1 MLVLTLFLLSCVNS
15 IPPVANLSEVPAHVS
30 MASHSGAQT
39 QRSARKKRKL
49 RKPDVIYYP
58 TPPET
63 VAEMLRMAKIK
74 KGDVLYDLGSG
85 DGRIPIAAAKEYG
98 IRAVGIEIDPQ
109 LVTEAE
115 EKAKQEGVSDL
126 VRFRNEDMFRIDVR
140 EATVVTLYL
149 SEKLNV
155 LMRPKLLSEL
165 RPGSRILSHD
175 FRMGDW
181 KPEQTV
187 RVPWGKLYRTVY
199 LWTVPARK
207 RMSRRGRPPAKN
219 PPLTLQWE
227 GHGNSNLAA
236 RGVRFEPAKN
246 QTLLDLLSASLGKTA
261 KENL

>member
-1 MLVLTLFLLSCVNS
+1 MNHHPAGNS
-15 IPPVANLSEVPAHVS
+15 ILSSALLCSALIVLSAGLRPGSNLRGETALETK
-30 MASHSGAQT
+30 GTQT
-39 QRSARKKRKL
+39 SATARHPSRGSKRKKRQL

-98 IRAVGIEIDPQ
+98 IRAVGIEIDPK

-115 EKAKQEGVSDL
+115 ENARQAGVSEL
-126 VRFRNEDMFRIDVR
+126 VRFRNEDMFRVNIS
-140 EATVVTLYL
+140 EATIVTLYL

-155 LMRPKLLSEL
+155 LLRPKLLSEL

-181 KPEQTV
+181 NPEQTV

-199 LWTVPARK
+199 LWTVPPQK
-207 RMSRRGRPPAKN
+207 VRGR
-219 PPLTLQWE
+219 
-227 GHGNSNLAA
+227 HS
-236 RGVRFEPAKN
+236 R
-246 QTLLDLLSASLGKTA
+246 
-261 KENL
+261 

>member
-1 MLVLTLFLLSCVNS
+1 MKIHSNNFSISKVRVFCCLLIIASAETVATAGTVRHAHSPSILTAKNS
-15 IPPVANLSEVPAHVS
+15 SSQP
-30 MASHSGAQT
+30 
-39 QRSARKKRKL
+39 QRSTRKKRHL

-98 IRAVGIEIDPQ
+98 IRAVGIEIDPK
-109 LVTEAE
+109 LVTEADE
-115 EKAKQEGVSDL
+115 NARQAGVSEL
-126 VRFRNEDMFRIDVR
+126 VRFRNEDMFRVDVS
-140 EATVVTLYL
+140 EATILTLYL

-155 LMRPKLLSEL
+155 LLRPKLLSEL

-187 RVPWGKLYRTVY
+187 RVAWGKLYRTVY
-199 LWTVPARK
+199 LWTVPAQK
-207 RMSRRGRPPAKN
+207 
-219 PPLTLQWE
+219 
-227 GHGNSNLAA
+227 
-236 RGVRFEPAKN
+236 V
-246 QTLLDLLSASLGKTA
+246 
-261 KENL
+261 KENRPR

>member
-1 MLVLTLFLLSCVNS
+1 MTSNSQGRLSGKLALLLFILVVAPVNRAHAER
-15 IPPVANLSEVPAHVS
+15 ITDAQVPA
-30 MASHSGAQT
+30 AQLPKT
-39 QRSARKKRKL
+39 GSPIAQRTAPRKRQL

-63 VAEMLRMAKIK
+63 VDEMLRMAKIK

-85 DGRIPIAAAKEYG
+85 DGRIPIAAAKQYG
-98 IRAVGIEIDPQ
+98 IRAVGIEIDPK
-109 LVTEAE
+109 LVVEAE
-115 EKAKQEGVSDL
+115 ENARKEGVSDL

-140 EATVVTLYL
+140 EATIVTLYL

-165 RPGSRILSHD
+165 RRGSRILSHD

-199 LWTVPARK
+199 LWTVP
-207 RMSRRGRPPAKN
+207 RPKS
-219 PPLTLQWE
+219 LK
-227 GHGNSNLAA
+227 S
-236 RGVRFEPAKN
+236 VRTD
-246 QTLLDLLSASLGKTA
+246 Q
-261 KENL
+261 